1 MARYTGPQLKKI
13 KRLGMQPEVEVES
26 IKKSGPPAKRK
37 STYGL
42 RIDEK
47 QKLKFTYGLLERQF
61 RRLFDR
67 ARRDPMNTGTVLMQ
81 LLERRLDN
89 VVYRLG
95 FAKTRNSARQLVNH
109 GHILVNNKPL
119 DIPSYNVKVQDL
131 ITLKPKSQTNV
142 QVAAL
147 MEEAKISDLPSWL
160 DRKGFVG
167 VVKSIPAGDDIQ
179 TDIDLQL
186 IIEYYSR

>member
-1 MARYTGPQLKKI
+1 MARYTGPQYKKL
-13 KRLGMQPEVEVES
+13 KRLGMLPEAEVVTTV
-26 IKKSGPPAKRK
+26 KSGPPHKRK

-47 QKLKFTYGLLERQF
+47 QKLKFTYGILEKQF

-67 ARRDPMNTGTVLMQ
+67 ARRDPLNTGTVLMQ

-95 FAKTRNSARQLVNH
+95 FAKTRSSARQLVNH
-109 GHILVNNKPL
+109 GHVLVNNKRL

-131 ITLKPKSQTNV
+131 ITLKPKTQSNA
-142 QVAAL
+142 QVTAL
-147 MEEAKISDLPSWL
+147 MDEAKLSDLPSWL

-167 VVKSIPAGDDIQ
+167 VVKSIPAEDDVQ
-179 TDIDLQL
+179 TDVDLQL

>member
-1 MARYTGPQLKKI
+1 MARYTGPQHKKL
-13 KRLGMQPEVEVES
+13 KRLGMLPEAEVVTTV
-26 IKKSGPPAKRK
+26 KSGPPHKRK

-47 QKLKFTYGLLERQF
+47 QKLKFTYGILEKQF

-67 ARRDPMNTGTVLMQ
+67 ARRDPLNTGTVLMQ

-95 FAKTRNSARQLVNH
+95 FAKTRSSARQLVNH
-109 GHILVNNKPL
+109 GHVLVNNKRL
-119 DIPSYNVKVQDL
+119 DIPSYNVRVQDL
-131 ITLKPKSQTNV
+131 ITLKPKTQSNA
-142 QVAAL
+142 QVTAL
-147 MEEAKISDLPSWL
+147 MDEAKLSDLPSWL

-167 VVKSIPAGDDIQ
+167 VVKSIPAEDDVQ
-179 TDIDLQL
+179 TDVDLQL